1 MSSHEYGGLARLKRT
16 SGNFICDAQISL
28 DNTYQTGSEGAPL
41 IKLVFSYAHA
51 DEALRNEL
59 EKHLAPLK
67 RQGLIEP
74 WHDRRIVPGQE
85 FGGQIERHFQD
96 ADIILLLVSPDFI
109 NSNYCYDV
117 EMVSAIER
125 HNRHEAVVI
134 PVILRPC
141 HWHDLPFGGILA
153 ATVDGKPVTQFPSLD
168 EGFYQVVDAIK
179 RASKDIAVKSKV
191 KDVVSKPV
199 EGPKPAKAVV
209 VTTERS
215 SNLRIKRT
223 FTDHECDQARTE
235 CFEFVA
241 KYFASSLDELKQR
254 NPRIDVDFN
263 RIDSKSFEA
272 KIYADG
278 ERKCMCGIWTG
289 SGHFGENIVF
299 NFNGVTPNSY
309 NESMTVQ
316 TDGYTLGFKPMGMAF
331 HGLQVPENKQGSL
344 LSFEGVA
351 EYFWAMLIHP
361 LQQ

>member
-1 MSSHEYGGLARLKRT
+1 MERETDL
-16 SGNFICDAQISL
+16 
-28 DNTYQTGSEGAPL
+28 EGAPL

-59 EKHLAPLK
+59 EKHLAPLR
-67 RQGLIEP
+67 RQGLIES
-74 WHDRRIVPGQE
+74 WHDRRIIPGQE

-96 ADIILLLVSPDFI
+96 ADIVLLLVSPDFI
-109 NSNYCYDV
+109 NSDYCYDV
-117 EMVSAIER
+117 EMVGAIGR
-125 HNRHEAVVI
+125 HNRQEAVVI

-141 HWHDLPFGGILA
+141 HWHDLPFGKILA

-179 RASKDIAVKSKV
+179 RAIKDLGAASKAEDMG
-191 KDVVSKPV
+191 SKPV
-199 EGPKPAKAVV
+199 ARIQPATAVV
-209 VTTERS
+209 VSAERS

-223 FTDHECDQARTE
+223 FTDRECDQARTD

-241 KYFASSLDELKQR
+241 KYFANSLDELKLR

-272 KIYADG
+272 RIYADG

-289 SGHFGENIVF
+289 SGNFGDNIVF

-316 TDGYTLGFKPMGMAF
+316 ADGYSLGFKPMGMAF
-331 HGLQVPENKQGSL
+331 HGMQIPENKQDSL

-351 EYFWAMLIHP
+351 EYFWELLIQP
-361 LQQ
+361 LQR